1 VRLDA
6 QGALQW
12 VGRRDNAEQIYTTEP
27 NASLLK
33 RVFARVLSWLPIDSL
48 L

>member
-12 VGRRDNAEQIYTTEP
+12 VERSNNAEKIYTTEP